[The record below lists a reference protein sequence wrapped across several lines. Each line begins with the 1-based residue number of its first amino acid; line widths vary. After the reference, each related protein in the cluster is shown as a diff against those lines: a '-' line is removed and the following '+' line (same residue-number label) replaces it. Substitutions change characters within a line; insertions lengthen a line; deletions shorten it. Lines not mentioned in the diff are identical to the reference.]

1 MRVKEQ
7 SEKTGLKLNI
17 LKNKKI
23 KKTKLMASSPIN
35 SWQIDGKN
43 VEAVTDFLFLDFKI
57 TMDGDHSHEIRR
69 QLLSPGKL
77 WQT

>member
-69 QLLSPGKL
+69 QLLFPGKL